1 MQTTD
6 DDNGS
11 YMLFGKDANGKPL
24 FLNNAG
30 DDMSTANSRISNTP
44 PHAPQGLHATQDED
58 GYLTISWNAAEDAE
72 TPACQ
77 MRYNL
82 SVKK

>member
-1 MQTTD
+1 M
-6 DDNGS
+6 
-11 YMLFGKDANGKPL
+11 
-24 FLNNAG
+24 FLNNVG

-44 PHAPQGLHATQDED
+44 PHAPQGLRATQDED
-58 GYLTISWNAAEDAE
+58 GYLTISWNAAEDTE

-82 SVKK
+82 SVKNKGLPEKGHSSFPR